1 MTYGFMPG
9 FEQPGEFSVD
19 KMRRVGGYA
28 VGIIRTDCTVPY
40 LPGDM
45 ANATTFNFPVLYKL
59 VKGVTPE
66 RIFRAE
72 PALVDELI
80 KAGKELEKDG
90 VRAIAGTTCGFYGN
104 FQKEVAAALNIPVFL
119 SSLLQIP
126 LISRALKPDQ
136 KIGIIT
142 ANAPALTPNLLNA
155 CGVDDLSS
163 LVIAGAQDQPE
174 FKKVL
179 IGRTGHYNSK
189 KLEQELVGIA
199 KRLVSEN
206 KNIGALLLECAQL
219 PTWAWSIQNAVRL
232 PVFDFSTM
240 VNWVYNAVVRHPFA
254 GYI

>member
-19 KMRRVGGYA
+19 KVRRLGGYA
-28 VGIIRTDCTVPY
+28 IGIIRTDSALPF

-66 RIFRAE
+66 RIFAAE
-72 PALVDELI
+72 PAILDDLI
-80 KAGKELEKDG
+80 KAGKELEKEG
-90 VRAIAGTTCGFYGN
+90 VRAIGGTTCGFYGN
-104 FQKEVAAALNIPVFL
+104 YQKEVAAALDIPVFL

-136 KIGIIT
+136 KIGVIT
-142 ANAPALTPNLLNA
+142 ANSIALTPKLLNA

-163 LVIAGAQDQPE
+163 LAIAGAQDLPE
-174 FKKVL
+174 FKKL
-179 IGRTGHYNSK
+179 LLSTGHYNGFK
-189 KLEQELVGIA
+189 IEQELVGIA

-240 VNWVYNAVVRHPFA
+240 VNWVYDAVVRRPFA